1 MRLIGTFETEKEAY
15 AFYFFLLKQGIQNIY
30 EAHTDPEKERKEY
43 FLWIYDEEDFQT
55 ASDWLNHYKQNPQDP
70 QFHTADPPIA
80 PASAT
85 AYRETSEEEESK
97 WQSPQICLEK
107 RVHS

>member
-55 ASDWLNHYKQNPQDP
+55 ASDWLNHYKQTLKIPN
-70 QFHTADPPIA
+70 FILLIHLLLLLVLLLI
-80 PASAT
+80 
-85 AYRETSEEEESK
+85 
-97 WQSPQICLEK
+97 EK
-107 RVHS
+107 PVKRKNQNGNHPL